1 MTLTPINEF
10 DIVYISY
17 DEPNADNNWHDLLD
31 KCPWAKRSHGVHGSD
46 AAHKAAAKLSETSRF
61 ITVDADNIVDPEFFN
76 LEIDMGKLDRS
87 DVISWAAKN
96 EINGLVYGN
105 GGIKCWPK
113 HVVERMRTHEA
124 APANNPAAQVD
135 FCWNINYVQMNNV
148 YSHVYNNASP
158 LQAWRAGFREGCKM
172 TLNAGDV
179 VEKHQ
184 VKNVHHKN
192 LQRLLVWQSVG
203 ADTQNGMWAMYG
215 ARLGTVMTNLRRD
228 EWDWHMVR
236 DFQWLND
243 YWATKIAPQ
252 FVQQTMLSADMT
264 MCHNTGYQWDKAA
277 LAQATESL
285 GIQCRD
291 ELDLVIADLDTQGS
305 KFFKEVYVNPARVP
319 PMTREQDVVNEIGQ

>member
-1 MTLTPINEF
+1 MPLTPINEF
-10 DIVYISY
+10 DIIYISY
-17 DEPNADNNWHDLLD
+17 DEPNADANWHDLLD

-61 ITVDADNIVDPEFFN
+61 LTVDADNIVNPEFFN
-76 LEIDMGKLDRS
+76 LEIDMDKIGRS

-158 LQAWRAGFREGCKM
+158 MQAWRAGFREGCKM
-172 TLNAGDV
+172 TLVGGDV
-179 VEKHQ
+179 VDKAQ

-203 ADTQNGMWAMYG
+203 T
-215 ARLGTVMTNLRRD
+215 TVIGPD
-228 EWDWHMVR
+228 MV
-236 DFQWLND
+236 
-243 YWATKIAPQ
+243 P
-252 FVQQTMLSADMT
+252 V
-264 MCHNTGYQWDKAA
+264 
-277 LAQATESL
+277 
-285 GIQCRD
+285 
-291 ELDLVIADLDTQGS
+291 
-305 KFFKEVYVNPARVP
+305 
-319 PMTREQDVVNEIGQ
+319 